1 LENKYEG
8 GDKMVKDVVLK
19 IRRVNQLGDQQQ
31 QVLLSE
37 FEFPTDEIVILDNQ
51 VIDSEVKLRNSI
63 EHGDGNS
70 IDILIIPKI
79 RGG

>member
-1 LENKYEG
+1 
-8 GDKMVKDVVLK
+8 MVKDVVLK

-51 VIDSEVKLRNSI
+51 VIDSEVELRNSI

>member
-51 VIDSEVKLRNSI
+51 VIDSEVELRNSI

>member
-1 LENKYEG
+1 
-8 GDKMVKDVVLK
+8 MVKDVVLK